1 MYAIKNN
8 TNIEGST
15 IYLTLTPCLACARM
29 LLSAGV
35 KRVIYLYSYAE
46 YKGLPKD
53 EGIDFLEKFGVETQ
67 KFGEQVEVPDVLI

>member
-1 MYAIKNN
+1 
-8 TNIEGST
+8 
-15 IYLTLTPCLACARM
+15 M

-53 EGIDFLEKFGVETQ
+53 EGIDFLERFGIITKKYDQ
-67 KFGEQVEVPDVLI
+67 DLVLDDELI